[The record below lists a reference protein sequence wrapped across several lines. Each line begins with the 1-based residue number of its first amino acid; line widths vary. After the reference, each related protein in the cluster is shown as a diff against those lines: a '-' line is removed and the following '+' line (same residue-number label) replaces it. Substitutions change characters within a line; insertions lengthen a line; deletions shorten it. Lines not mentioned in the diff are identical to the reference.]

1 MAFYHKYRAR
11 TFGEMV
17 GQEQVTGPL
26 LASVKAGKTVHAYL
40 LTGPRGIGKTSVARL
55 LAKAINCQKIGA
67 DGEPC
72 NACDACNDI
81 NDGRSIDVTEIDA
94 ASHTGV
100 DDVRDLIERVR
111 LAPTSL
117 KKKVYI
123 IDEVHMLSKSAFN
136 ALLKTLEEP
145 PEHAVFILATT
156 ETHKIPATILSRAQ
170 RYDFKRATKT
180 EIIENL
186 KKIALAEKVEID
198 DDSFDLIA
206 KAAAGGHR
214 DAVSLFEKVLSG
226 GKKLTIDKTRK
237 ILGLPED
244 REVIDFLEAV
254 IGSEAGVALKIAG
267 AIYQKGFDMSEFNRL
282 AIERLRQILMLQ
294 FTGLNVAEDTEE
306 NLRIIEKLAGRK
318 TTDETLKML
327 ESFIEAGILLK
338 DVAYPLLPIE
348 MAVVKSAGEEAE
360 QQRSGEAESSI
371 KKIQKEAEKPQSGAA
386 EGIQKEAEKQSSGE
400 IEIPASAILSASE
413 ESPGDPSASPQD
425 DKLNNR
431 DVPVP
436 VLEMIGD
443 IWQKILDEMK
453 KDNGTLYALLRDAKP
468 LGFTGN
474 KLTLGFKFKFHK
486 EKVSEAKNRALL
498 EKIASEIVG
507 HSCQVESKISDGKPK
522 TEATSP
528 AEQIAAVEEVFEIE

>member
-1 MAFYHKYRAR
+1 MAFYHKYRAK

-26 LASVKAGKTVHAYL
+26 LASIKAGKTVHAYL

-55 LAKAINCQKIGA
+55 LAKAINCQNLGA

-72 NACDACNDI
+72 NECDACKDI
-81 NDGRSIDVTEIDA
+81 NEGRSIDVTEIDA

-145 PEHAVFILATT
+145 PAHAVFILATT

-170 RYDFKRATKT
+170 RYDFKRATKA
-180 EIIENL
+180 EIIQNL
-186 KKIALAEKVEID
+186 KKIADLEKVEID
-198 DDSFDLIA
+198 DDSLDLIA

-226 GKKLTIDKTRK
+226 GKKLSIDKTRK

-244 REVIDFLEAV
+244 SEVLAFLEA
-254 IGSEAGVALKIAG
+254 IFDSKAEEGLKIAG
-267 AIYQKGFDMSEFNRL
+267 DVYQKGFDMAEFNRL
-282 AIERLRQILMLQ
+282 IVERLRQILILK
-294 FTGLNVAEDTEE
+294 FTGLEVANDTKD
-306 NLRIIEKLAGRK
+306 NLKILEKLAGQK
-318 TTDETLKML
+318 NTDEILIIL
-327 ESFIEAGILLK
+327 EYFIEAGILLK

-348 MAVVKSAGEEAE
+348 MAVVKSTMDNESRIMNHEEE
-360 QQRSGEAESSI
+360 RVIKKESENPRSGEAEKNQEVAVISNTFDSLSVNSV
-371 KKIQKEAEKPQSGAA
+371 KNLNAA
-386 EGIQKEAEKQSSGE
+386 ERSFAD
-400 IEIPASAILSASE
+400 A
-413 ESPGDPSASPQD
+413 QD
-425 DKLNNR
+425 DKKN
-431 DVPVP
+431 DAEVPVP
-436 VLEMIGD
+436 VLEMTGD
-443 IWQKILDEMK
+443 IWQKILDETK
-453 KDNGTLYALLRDAKP
+453 KDNGTLYAVLRDAKP
-468 LGFTGN
+468 LEFAGK

-486 EKVSEAKNRALL
+486 DKVSEAKNRELL
-498 EKIASEIVG
+498 ENIAATIVG
-507 HSCQVESKISDGKPK
+507 HTCQIECKISDGKPK
-522 TEATSP
+522 VEASSP
-528 AEQIAAVEEVFEIE
+528 AEQVAAVEEVFEIE